1 MDLVFFT
8 MIFTLAN
15 YVIELNFLKH
25 LKKLL
30 QTKHIFAYYGLIAV
44 IGFTSLNWKHYKD
57 FKETNSPGY
66 SHSNG
71 RWHK

>member
-1 MDLVFFT
+1 MDLVFIT
-8 MIFTLAN
+8 MICTLAN

-44 IGFTSLNWKHYKD
+44 IGFSSLSWKHYQN
-57 FKETNSPGY
+57 FKETSTSGY
-66 SHSNG
+66 SQSTG